1 MKIKNIIKFIL
12 LIIMFFLG
20 GIIFSLIFHYFGI
33 DPTKFDSKDNAYFQ
47 CLAELT
53 YAIIIY
59 LAYRKYMQSDY
70 KEFKNGKSKYMDT
83 FVKYLAI
90 FFAVKIAS
98 AVLTSI
104 IGYMIGLELTDSEN
118 QTIIV
123 ELTRSAPFMM
133 LLSTSLLAP
142 IVEEGIFRLSLRKI
156 INNKTVFIILS
167 GLIFGFMHIFP
178 TEIPIAE
185 ALTYS
190 ITYVTMGVFLAYVY
204 ADTDNIWI
212 PILLHGTNNLLSM
225 LAILFLG

>member
-178 TEIPIAE
+178 TEIP
-185 ALTYS
+185 
-190 ITYVTMGVFLAYVY
+190 
-204 ADTDNIWI
+204 
-212 PILLHGTNNLLSM
+212 NLL
-225 LAILFLG
+225 